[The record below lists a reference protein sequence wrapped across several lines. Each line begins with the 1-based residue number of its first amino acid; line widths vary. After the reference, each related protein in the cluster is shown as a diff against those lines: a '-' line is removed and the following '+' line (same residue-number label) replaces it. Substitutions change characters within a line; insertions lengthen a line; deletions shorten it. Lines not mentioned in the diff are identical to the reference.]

1 MWLWA
6 TFASSLL
13 LGVYEVYKKLSLK
26 ENAVVPVLFLT
37 TVFCSLFFLPL
48 LLLSEWAPQSLENT
62 LFFVPRADAKTHLFI
77 LLKSFIVLSSWAAA
91 YYASKIYLN
100 MYLPLIHSA
109 VFVLMVLYGFWG
121 ALNLWQGWGAG
132 FQSSVFSVLL
142 CGQKRR
148 YFF

>member
-91 YYASKIYLN
+91 YYAIKN
-100 MYLPLIHSA
+100 LPLTIVSPIKSTQP
-109 VFVLMVLYGFWG
+109 L
-121 ALNLWQGWGAG
+121 
-132 FQSSVFSVLL
+132 S
-142 CGQKRR
+142 RR
-148 YFF
+148 C